1 MAGIRIAVTVLV
13 FFLATFSVVPF
24 AHTSD
29 VYIAQNAAGG
39 NTGTSCTNAH
49 SAAWFNSNATG
60 GNTYHLCGTFT
71 GTAGSTVLTP
81 PNSGSAGN
89 PLVIRFEQ
97 GAVLQAP
104 YWGTN
109 GAIYINGLSYI
120 TIDGDYTG
128 STACGYVGK
137 GAGGS
142 DVSCNGIIQ
151 NTANGTPAAGTGGN
165 PCSDGWA
172 GYTYQHASSAI
183 IVAGTTSNIEIKNL
197 RIKQMYMND
206 GSASCATD
214 TTGAT
219 VTAIQFQGSPTDD
232 SVHNCEISDGV
243 YLISASSLGGGSNLA
258 IYNNYIHSGNWH
270 IGFGSSAPFSGVSI
284 HDNEI
289 TDWSKWGYP
298 SGTYHQDG
306 IIVNPVQ
313 TNPGPTAVVD
323 IYGNYI
329 HGSLAG
335 GSPTAFV
342 FCTYA
347 PGSTTGIG
355 AQCRIFNN
363 VLQMT
368 ANAGAYIWL
377 GGSASTSQNTGA
389 HMVLNNTLVSSSG
402 GYYGDSVWY
411 GNGMT
416 VENNVFYE
424 NGIPAYQAGSDLA
437 LSSILSASDYNDF
450 YVSNSW
456 SSSGGS
462 PPAVFGTPTLTV
474 SPYTTGRW
482 YSLPQWQG
490 IGYDTHT
497 ITANPSLKSFFMPSH
512 GSPLINA
519 GANLTGLN
527 INALNFDAAGKAR
540 PAQGAWTIGA
550 YNYGLLP
557 PTNFRIE
564 Q

>member
-1 MAGIRIAVTVLV
+1 VDEKMGGVMAGIRIAVTVLV

-71 GTAGSTVLTP
+71 GTAGTTMLTP

-89 PLVIRFEQ
+89 PLIIRFEQ

-142 DVSCNGIIQ
+142 EVSCNGVIQ

-165 PCSDGWA
+165 PCTDGWP
-172 GYTYQHASSAI
+172 GYTYQQASSAI
-183 IVAGTTSNIEIKNL
+183 IVGGTNSNIEIKNL

-214 TTGAT
+214 TTGST
-219 VTAIQFQGSPTDD
+219 VTAIQFRGTPTSD

-243 YLISASSLGGGSNLA
+243 YLISADVGGGSNLA

-270 IGFGSSAPFSGVSI
+270 IGFGSSAAFTGVQI

-289 TDWSKWGYP
+289 TDWTNWGWP

-306 IIVNPVQ
+306 IFVNPVQ
-313 TNPGPTAVVD
+313 TSPGPTAVVD
-323 IYGNYI
+323 IYGNYL
-329 HGSLAG
+329 HGNLVG

-342 FCTYA
+342 ACTYA
-347 PGSTTGIG
+347 PGSTTGVG

-363 VLQMT
+363 VIRMDV
-368 ANAGAYIWL
+368 NSGGYISL
-377 GGSASTSQNTGA
+377 GGNYSTNQMLGQN
-389 HMVLNNTLVSSSG
+389 MVLNNTLIGNG
-402 GYYGDSVWY
+402 GYYGDSLWD
-411 GNGMT
+411 GESII
-416 VENNVFYE
+416 VENNVFYQV
-424 NGIPAYQAGSDLA
+424 GLPAFIADTA
-437 LSSILSASDYNDF
+437 PLSIILSVSDYND
-450 YVSNSW
+450 YYISNSW
-456 SSSGGS
+456 ASNGGS
-462 PPAVFGTPTLTV
+462 PPAVNSYPGQ
-474 SPYTTGRW
+474 W
-482 YSLPQWQG
+482 YSLSQWQAL
-490 IGYDTHT
+490 GYDTHSLT
-497 ITANPSLKSFFMPSH
+497 TNPSLSSSFMPNH
-512 GSPLINA
+512 GSPLDNA
-519 GANLTGLN
+519 GANLTSLN

-557 PTNFRIE
+557 PKNLRID